1 MAGDVVYYVKYSTR
15 ECKESREISMDN
27 TTLFK
32 SVAFGG
38 FDKQD
43 VIAYIQRTAQE
54 AAEAQEKLCQEND
67 ALRSENESLSSQLAT
82 LRYQME
88 TLRNERRE
96 LEESLA
102 KETALREKLESLGP
116 QAEALRKEAE
126 ILRPQ
131 AEAYVRF
138 QGQIGAIE
146 CQARERAA
154 NLEDETKRRLRETA
168 EAFQVQYQALMQVF
182 ETAAAHVN
190 SELRKVEVNL
200 TQLPRTLDRSG
211 AELQKLMDLLEDGP
225 RGEEA

>member
-1 MAGDVVYYVKYSTR
+1 
-15 ECKESREISMDN
+15 MDN
-27 TTLFK
+27 NAFK

-54 AAEAQEKLCQEND
+54 AAEAQEKLRQENS
-67 ALRSENESLSSQLAT
+67 ALQSENESLSSQLAT

-88 TLRNERRE
+88 TLRNQCRE
-96 LEESLA
+96 LEESLTGEA
-102 KETALREKLESLGP
+102 ALREELEVLRP

-126 ILRPQ
+126 VLRPQ
-131 AEAYVRF
+131 AEAYARF

-154 NLEDETKRRLRETA
+154 DLEDETKRRLRETA
-168 EAFQVQYQALMQVF
+168 EAFQVQYQALMDVF

-211 AELQKLMDLLEDGP
+211 AELQRLTDILENDSGG
-225 RGEEA
+225 GEA

>member
-1 MAGDVVYYVKYSTR
+1 
-15 ECKESREISMDN
+15 MDN
-27 TTLFK
+27 NAFK

-54 AAEAQEKLCQEND
+54 AAEAQEKLRRENS
-67 ALRSENESLSSQLAT
+67 ALQSENESLSSQLAT
-82 LRYQME
+82 LRYQLE
-88 TLRNERRE
+88 TLRNQCRE
-96 LEESLA
+96 LEESLTG
-102 KETALREKLESLGP
+102 ETALREEL
-116 QAEALRKEAE
+116 E

-131 AEAYVRF
+131 AEALRREAEVLRPQAEAYARF

-154 NLEDETKRRLRETA
+154 DLEDETKRRLRETA
-168 EAFQVQYQALMQVF
+168 EAFQVQYQALIDVF

-200 TQLPRTLDRSG
+200 IQLPRALDRSG
-211 AELQKLMDLLEDGP
+211 AELQRLTDILENDSGG
-225 RGEEA
+225 GEV